1 MSAPTPR
8 LGYLPAT
15 RGFARTLRDRDG
27 VLRRTDGTAYS
38 PDPGDPDVGAA
49 YRLAGEQ
56 IPALDTAHKLLL
68 DTLIA
73 HPPGYPASEDL
84 PLAVQ
89 IASAAS
95 EYTTIHERI
104 EVEDP
109 DDYDGGIRENL
120 DAVGYHLDTLRE
132 ALDLERAAAADA
144 AARSQDA
151 TPAPQTPGAVAVAGS
166 VLAPDTD
173 GVMRWPDGTAHVPY
187 PDHTTID
194 PYAAAYTQITALD
207 AALDHAHRDLDHAH
221 HEINDLALREQD
233 LHLTLHTIIDGAAGT
248 LGDHPAVYGH
258 TDSAHIHQTAQTA
271 ATLLRAHTH
280 IHATAT
286 PDPDVARLHAAA
298 TNLRDAITRTFDAV
312 HDLRRAQ
319 PGAQPFDHH
328 GVQEW
333 PNSPAESPLWEDVAA
348 HHKALHG
355 VAENL
360 DTVLDRVERP
370 APTDQRPATPSAGR
384 AARPDTSLPP
394 PAPAPEPPHRHPE
407 L

>member
-1 MSAPTPR
+1 MNAPTPR
-8 LGYLPAT
+8 PGYLPAP

-38 PDPGDPDVGAA
+38 PDPGDPDVGDA
-49 YRLAGEQ
+49 YRLAGQQ
-56 IPALDTAHKLLL
+56 IPALDTAHKVLL

-73 HPPGYPASEDL
+73 HPPGYPAAEDL

-89 IASAAS
+89 IASAER
-95 EYTTIHERI
+95 EYTWIHEAI

-120 DAVGYHLDTLRE
+120 DAVDHHLNTLRD
-132 ALDLERAAAADA
+132 ALDLERTAAADA
-144 AARSQDA
+144 AARTAA

-166 VLAPDTD
+166 VLTPDTD

-207 AALDHAHRDLDHAH
+207 AALDRAHHDLDHAH
-221 HEINDLALREQD
+221 HEINDLTLREQD
-233 LHLTLHTIIDGAAGT
+233 LHLTLHTIIDGAAAT
-248 LGDHPAVYGH
+248 VGDHPAVYGH

-280 IHATAT
+280 IHTAAT
-286 PDPDVARLHAAA
+286 PDPDVARLHTTA
-298 TNLRDAITRTFDAV
+298 TNLRDAITRTVDAV
-312 HDLRRAQ
+312 DDLRRAQ

-333 PNSPAESPLWEDVAA
+333 PNSPAESPLWEDIAG
-348 HHKALHG
+348 HHSALHG

-360 DTVLDRVERP
+360 ATVLDRV
-370 APTDQRPATPSAGR
+370 AAHAVTDKDTRDGSSPS
-384 AARPDTSLPP
+384 
-394 PAPAPEPPHRHPE
+394 
-407 L
+407 